1 MQSGSGSSRYRVVT
15 PLFGNRNALF
25 PISSGEVI
33 HHACTLVIEGREGN
47 HQLMLVDESPLYAC
61 TWMHEVYKVEDKALE
76 RPQQVLVGP
85 GRRRR

>member
-1 MQSGSGSSRYRVVT
+1 
-15 PLFGNRNALF
+15 
-25 PISSGEVI
+25 
-33 HHACTLVIEGREGN
+33 
-47 HQLMLVDESPLYAC
+47 MLVDESPLYAC